1 MGCAGKGTRGCACRA
16 QEDTG
21 AHEKGNIYGPDRG
34 FLVCSHRSRCASL
47 SLFFPHTH
55 TLARALPLHTMG
67 VDYTA
72 RKAAKKARK
81 AEGRTSVGKRTSAL
95 ADRDAGVSG
104 GGGATDKKGKR
115 DRPKHGRKGARRMCK
130 GMCYGAAPMVRDRE
144 RDREREREGALG
156 AGKRRRIS
164 VDG

>member
-1 MGCAGKGTRGCACRA
+1 
-16 QEDTG
+16 
-21 AHEKGNIYGPDRG
+21 
-34 FLVCSHRSRCASL
+34 
-47 SLFFPHTH
+47 
-55 TLARALPLHTMG
+55 MG

-130 GMCYGAAPMVRDRE
+130 GMCYGAAPMVRDGE
-144 RDREREREGALG
+144 RDREREKGSARGGETETHF
-156 AGKRRRIS
+156 RRRLATGGSAPDLLSIS
-164 VDG
+164 SSIISLSLISLSSTTTTWSGRRTTTSPPRSRCQSRR